1 MNQDVTRK
9 SVLKTDKSQ
18 PKEAISVVFSPST
31 VVREE
36 KKAGVFSQSTD
47 MREEKKAPATGV
59 DGSPPRMSI
68 AELASKINPMALG
81 GGNPMNNP
89 NNPLVKKRLEAEAAM
104 RSTMN
109 GQD

>member
-1 MNQDVTRK
+1 MYVKKSENPGQASLGNLTLDYQNLNQTY
-9 SVLKTDKSQ
+9 TMQ
-18 PKEAISVVFSPST
+18 PIHNQQITHPKV
-31 VVREE
+31 
-36 KKAGVFSQSTD
+36 K
-47 MREEKKAPATGV
+47 
-59 DGSPPRMSI
+59 
-68 AELASKINPMALG
+68 NCLG